1 MKIVKNLMMVLALS
15 SIFVA
20 CKKDK
25 DTPAYVVEGTY
36 EGKLG
41 SGAAIPT
48 GFFGLQLKAGGVLS
62 RITSTGDVTG
72 TGTWKLVSNKLT
84 GDYVGTNGI
93 IVSIEATLDQS
104 QGRFSG
110 TWENSVNNDGTFYA
124 TKNATK

>member
-41 SGAAIPT
+41 SGVAIPT
-48 GFFGLQLKAGGVLS
+48 GFFGLQLKAGGVLN

>member
-41 SGAAIPT
+41 SGVATPT
-48 GFFGLQLKAGGVLS
+48 GFFGLRLKTGGILE
-62 RITSTGDVTG
+62 RINSTADVTA
-72 TGTWKLVSNKLT
+72 TGTWKLVLIN
-84 GDYVGTNGI
+84 
-93 IVSIEATLDQS
+93 S
-104 QGRFSG
+104 QVI
-110 TWENSVNNDGTFYA
+110 T
-124 TKNATK
+124 

>member
-41 SGAAIPT
+41 SGVAIPT
-48 GFFGLQLKAGGVLS
+48 GFFGLQLKAGGILN
-62 RITSTGDVTG
+62 RITSTGEVTG
-72 TGTWKLVSNKLT
+72 TGTWTLSSNKLT
-84 GDYVGTNGI
+84 GDYVGSNGI

-110 TWENSVNNDGTFYA
+110 HWENSVNNEGSWYA
-124 TKNATK
+124 AKNATK